1 MTEQSPGSEQGQ
13 GAWSPP
19 STPSP
24 GGAGTQASGWGTPPN
39 WGPQA
44 APGWGVPFNPQPT
57 APKPGVV
64 PLRPLGFGEILDG
77 AFTTVQR
84 YPKIILGVSTMVMA
98 VVILLGNAIAFFGF
112 PDLLT
117 ASEAELQQ
125 LSDARVVTILAA
137 FVGMTLLIWVGST
150 IVTGM
155 ITATVARG
163 VLGTPATI
171 GQVWRAIRPH
181 IWRML
186 ALTLG
191 VGLVYTVGMA
201 VALILVVLTFLAS
214 EIAGVIVTL
223 LAIPTAI
230 FLVIFLGTRIVAATP
245 ALVLETRPLDPAR
258 PDGEHRPI
266 GILASLRRSWGLV
279 KGRTPRTFA
288 IIFVANIIAGVVA
301 SLVQLAF
308 TVIAILI
315 GLLLFENTTA
325 GNTAPFFI
333 LIVYGIGTVGSAVLQ
348 VAILSGVNALVYVDA
363 RMRAEGFD
371 IVLAR
376 ATATG
381 SASTFPEA
389 STNGGPAVPSPW

>member
-1 MTEQSPGSEQGQ
+1 MGSPGSPEP
-13 GAWSPP
+13 A
-19 STPSP
+19 P
-24 GGAGTQASGWGTPPN
+24 GRAVPDDAPRPDWGSR
-39 WGPQA
+39 
-44 APGWGVPFNPQPT
+44 PGWGPPPPGDGHQPPGWGGVPYQPQPP

-84 YPKIILGVSTMVMA
+84 YPKIILGLSTIVMA
-98 VVILLGNAIAFFGF
+98 VVILVGNAIAFFGF

-125 LSDARVVTILAA
+125 MSDARIVTMLVA
-137 FVGMTLLIWVGST
+137 FVGMGLIIWVGST

-163 VLGTPATI
+163 VLGAPATI
-171 GQVWRAIRPH
+171 GQVWQRVRPH
-181 IWRML
+181 VWRLL

-191 VGLVYTVGMA
+191 VGLVYTLGLA
-201 VALILVVLTFLAS
+201 VAVTFVVVMFVADP
-214 EIAGVIVTL
+214 IAGAIATLVTL
-223 LAIPTAI
+223 PAGLFA
-230 FLVIFLGTRIVAATP
+230 VIFIGTRIVVATP

-266 GILASLRRSWGLV
+266 SIVASIRRSWSLIR
-279 KGRTPRTFA
+279 GRTPRTFA
-288 IIFVANIIAGVVA
+288 IIFVANLIAGVVA

-308 TVIAILI
+308 TVIAILV
-315 GLLLFENTTA
+315 GLVLFENATA
-325 GNTAPFFI
+325 DTTAPFFI

-371 IVLAR
+371 IVLNR
-376 ATATG
+376 ATAATPANTPG
-381 SASTFPEA
+381 IGVEA
-389 STNGGPAVPSPW
+389 PAPW

>member
-1 MTEQSPGSEQGQ
+1 MPL
-13 GAWSPP
+13 
-19 STPSP
+19 
-24 GGAGTQASGWGTPPN
+24 
-39 WGPQA
+39 
-44 APGWGVPFNPQPT
+44 NPQPT

-84 YPKIILGVSTMVMA
+84 YPKIILGVSTLVMA

-117 ASEAELQQ
+117 ATDAEIQQ
-125 LSDARVVTILAA
+125 LSDARIVTILVT
-137 FVGMTLLIWVGST
+137 FLGMTLLIWVGST

-163 VLGTPATI
+163 VLGAPATI
-171 GQVWRAIRPH
+171 GLVWLAIRPH
-181 IWRML
+181 IGRML
-186 ALTLG
+186 LLTLG
-191 VGLVYTVGMA
+191 VGVVYLLGLA
-201 VALILVVLTFLAS
+201 VAVTLIVLTFLAS
-214 EIAGVIVTL
+214 EVLGVIITV
-223 LAIPTAI
+223 LAIPAGV
-230 FLVIFLGTRIVAATP
+230 FAVIVIGTRIIAATP

-258 PDGEHRPI
+258 PDGDRQPI
-266 GILASLRRSWGLV
+266 GVIAALRRSWALI

-308 TVIAILI
+308 TVIAILV

-325 GNTAPFFI
+325 GTTAPFFI

-376 ATATG
+376 ATASG
-381 SASTFPEA
+381 SSYPDASASGA
-389 STNGGPAVPSPW
+389 SSTSTAMPTPW